1 MDDLRKQYEVLKEKF
16 QKLSETLLS
25 EVEYFR
31 ENITTELARFVQT
44 VYENNEKS
52 LNEVIWWKWR
62 DWSKKIFLGFT
73 TLVNRNPI
81 HIILKEKF
89 KEKELVDKKIKY
101 FCFDGF
107 W

>member
-1 MDDLRKQYEVLKEKF
+1 LDDLRKQYEVLKEKF

-52 LNEVIWWKWR
+52 LNEVICLYWR
-62 DWSKKIFLGFT
+62 D
-73 TLVNRNPI
+73 
-81 HIILKEKF
+81 
-89 KEKELVDKKIKY
+89 
-101 FCFDGF
+101 
-107 W
+107 

>member
-1 MDDLRKQYEVLKEKF
+1 LDDLRKQYEVLKEKF

-52 LNEVIWWKWR
+52 LNEVI
-62 DWSKKIFLGFT
+62 F
-73 TLVNRNPI
+73 
-81 HIILKEKF
+81 
-89 KEKELVDKKIKY
+89 
-101 FCFDGF
+101 
-107 W
+107 